1 MGGLIPLV
9 LSSGNRASFM
19 SSPTRMS
26 FSPSPT
32 TATYQP
38 SHQRS
43 ASTGST
49 PILRPRPSKRLSHS
63 APVSLPVLP
72 YTPAEWKRAIAD
84 VKRQHFTKRYRACAA
99 RCNEILDNI
108 KDTTQV
114 EPTYIIYLHFYA
126 ATSMELC
133 ARTLPPI
140 SPSRTSLLQQART
153 HFDRAASLVDTAE
166 TSMVTRTRTGS
177 VSSSRSSS
185 CHSPAGSIS
194 SRAATPDTRLS
205 SPTNSVCSFEELAK
219 PQTPTSAPSGKRVK
233 KVSFSLP
240 HEETIRIP
248 EPLIRPDSPTLGFD
262 DEYFHLGAARQ
273 ELPEPPKSALKFQEV
288 ELPLHLP
295 PVSETEPLQLIPEDD
310 SFHMARSVDR
320 YCENL
325 SGLRA
330 QLARHSASVDEL
342 LAEPKGSEGQAPRS
356 LLLAA
361 AETARASSRLSSISD
376 SDDLR
381 KVDRQARIER
391 LRKNGWQR
399 KRFDARRYEELCET
413 VMSELA

>member
-9 LSSGNRASFM
+9 LGSGNRTSFI
-19 SSPTRMS
+19 SPK
-26 FSPSPT
+26 
-32 TATYQP
+32 
-38 SHQRS
+38 
-43 ASTGST
+43 
-49 PILRPRPSKRLSHS
+49 PSKRLSHS
-63 APVSLPVLP
+63 APVSLPVIP
-72 YTPAEWKRAIAD
+72 YTPTEWKRAISD

-108 KDTTQV
+108 KDASQV
-114 EPTYIIYLHFYA
+114 EPVYIIYLHFYG

-140 SPSRTSLLQQART
+140 SPSRISLLRQART
-153 HFDRAASLVDTAE
+153 HFDKAATLIDTAE
-166 TSMVTRTRTGS
+166 NSIVTRTRTGS
-177 VSSSRSSS
+177 VSSRSSS

-205 SPTNSVCSFEELAK
+205 SPTNSVCSFEDLAK
-219 PQTPTSAPSGKRVK
+219 PQTPTSTPNGKRVK

-262 DEYFHLGAARQ
+262 DEYFHNGAARQ
-273 ELPEPPKSALKFQEV
+273 DLPEPPKAALKFREI
-288 ELPLHLP
+288 ELPLQLP
-295 PVSETEPLQLIPEDD
+295 PVAEAEPLQLIPEDD
-310 SFHMARSVDR
+310 SFLMARSVDR

-330 QLARHSASVDEL
+330 QLTRHSASVDEL
-342 LAEPKGSEGQAPRS
+342 LSGPKDSEAPRS

-361 AETARASSRLSSISD
+361 AETVRASSRLSNISD
-376 SDDLR
+376 SDELR